1 MRNSKIVQLM
11 LLSTVGVVAAMP
23 VNAQQVVLTPAG
35 TNFSAP
41 VAQTQPVRDVMRE
54 ILQPASPSEDAKL
67 PDWFSNPDAPKP
79 SSDYVQIQA
88 PLTPDQQNGPLVYVF
103 PGVVRPNGGPNG
115 EVLSNNPDRIVSEAE
130 TAEGIRSGRLLQTF
144 SFSAGTADNS
154 SNRIAEVSSG
164 GDAVFVASP
173 TKNLQSPAWIG
184 TQSLQRD
191 VSPLS
196 NSRVLPT
203 W

>member
-1 MRNSKIVQLM
+1 MQNSKIVQLM
-11 LLSTVGVVAAMP
+11 LLSTVGVLTAMP
-23 VNAQQVVLTPAG
+23 VKSQQVVLTPAG
-35 TNFSAP
+35 TNFSIPA
-41 VAQTQPVRDVMRE
+41 VQSQPVRDVMRE
-54 ILQPASPSEDAKL
+54 ILKPTSPSDDAKL
-67 PDWFSNPDAPKP
+67 PDGFSNPNAPQP
-79 SSDYVQIQA
+79 SSDYVQIQS
-88 PLTPDQQNGPLVYVF
+88 PLTPGQQNGPLVGEF
-103 PGVVRPNGGPNG
+103 IGIMPSNGGPNG

-144 SFSAGTADNS
+144 SFSTGKAENG
-154 SNRIAEVSSG
+154 SNRMTEISSG
-164 GDAVFVASP
+164 GGAVFVASP
-173 TKNLQSPAWIG
+173 TQNLQSPAWID